1 MCPIL
6 TLVSIQV
13 SLGAAVMA
21 GILDGDITD
30 MQVVSAWQ
38 AAMYRAFY
46 DDYRNNNNNN
56 KNNIRLIN

>member
-1 MCPIL
+1 M
-6 TLVSIQV
+6 

-46 DDYRNNNNNN
+46 DDYRNNNNDKNNNNNNN
-56 KNNIRLIN
+56 KNTIRLVN